1 MSLIQIHH
9 PEEVKAQSDL
19 TIDQFLTNE
28 IENELIQDLH
38 YDLFVY
44 MLSKLTIANNN
55 FEYPFIDVQS
65 YFNITKATHTE
76 KSKVAYFEVI
86 DAVADSKD
94 TQLQL
99 LQNLFAKFIKD
110 QTTEYLL
117 IEGDQKLYDVLQS
130 LKYEYSRDLDWA
142 IPFPGD
148 WHNYV
153 EELPVSTYETIL
165 QCRTKR
171 FG

>member
-1 MSLIQIHH
+1 MSLVQIHH
-9 PEEVKAQSDL
+9 SEEVKVQSDL

-38 YDLFVY
+38 YDLFVD
-44 MLSKLTIANNN
+44 MLSKLAIANSNS
-55 FEYPFIDVQS
+55 EYPFIGIQS

-76 KSKVAYFEVI
+76 KSKVTYFEMM

-94 TQLQL
+94 TQLHL
-99 LQNLFAKFIKD
+99 LQHLFAKFIKD
-110 QTTEYLL
+110 QTTKYLL
-117 IEGDQKLYDVLQS
+117 IEGDQKLYDVLQF
-130 LKYEYSRDLDWA
+130 LKYEYGRDLDWA

-148 WHNYV
+148 WHNV
-153 EELPVSTYETIL
+153 EDCTYETIL
-165 QCRTKR
+165 RCRTKI